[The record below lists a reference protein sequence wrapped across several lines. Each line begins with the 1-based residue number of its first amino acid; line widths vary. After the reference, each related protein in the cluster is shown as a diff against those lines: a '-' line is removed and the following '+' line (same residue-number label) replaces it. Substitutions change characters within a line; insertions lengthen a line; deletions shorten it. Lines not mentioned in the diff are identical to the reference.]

1 MKLKKFFNI
10 LVLIILIILINL
22 IFSPQVLAETAIE
35 NASGSVRNGS
45 DNNANYG
52 SNSDNSNNAEN
63 INETIKEQQET
74 FGINSFIENANEYT
88 GEFFEDIDISDI
100 LDSAI
105 SGQVDNNTLYQ
116 KILSL
121 FGTELKEGIKTLI
134 SILVIII
141 IHSILK
147 SISENLENDTISTI
161 IYYVQYIAI
170 VTIIMSNFSDI
181 VKMVRDTAN
190 NLVGFMNCLVP
201 ILLSLMIYTGSIT
214 TGSVIE
220 PIILFMIN
228 FIGNMIETIFIPFT
242 LIIAVMCII
251 SKISDKVQVE
261 KLSKFMKSSMIWVLG
276 IILTIFVGV
285 LSIEGTLSS
294 SVDGITAKTAK
305 AVVSSAVPV
314 VGKILGDAV
323 DTVLGCGIVLKNA
336 VGVVGVIIIIGI
348 CIMPIIKL
356 GILTICYKLVSSVC
370 EPIADGKI
378 VNLLEQIGDIFK
390 ILLAILASI
399 SFMVII
405 GTTLV
410 IKISNSGMM
419 YR

>member
-1 MKLKKFFNI
+1 MIIKRILKIIIF
-10 LVLIILIILINL
+10 ILIILLTTNTY
-22 IFSPQVLAETAIE
+22 SKAEQSAEDNIE
-35 NASGSVRNGS
+35 
-45 DNNANYG
+45 
-52 SNSDNSNNAEN
+52 
-63 INETIKEQQET
+63 ETIEQQKET

-88 GEFFEDIDISDI
+88 GEFFNDIDISNI
-100 LDSAI
+100 LTSAI
-105 SGQVDNNTLYQ
+105 SGEVDNNTIYERIQ
-116 KILSL
+116 NL
-121 FGTELKEGIKTLI
+121 FGDELKTGIKTLL

-147 SISENLENDTISTI
+147 SVSENLENDAISTI

-170 VTIIMSNFSDI
+170 VTIIMSNFTDI
-181 VKMVRDTAN
+181 VQMVKDTAN

-214 TGSVIE
+214 TSSILE

-228 FIGNMIETIFIPFT
+228 FIGNLIETVFIPLT
-242 LIIAVMCII
+242 LIIAVICIV
-251 SKISDKVQVE
+251 SKISDKVQIE
-261 KLSKFMKSSMIWVLG
+261 KLAKFMKSSMIWVLG

-305 AVVSSAVPV
+305 AVVSSAVPI

-336 VGVVGVIIIIGI
+336 IGFVGVIVIIGI

-378 VNLLEQIGDIFK
+378 INLLEQIGDIFK
-390 ILLAILASI
+390 ILLAILSAI

>member
-1 MKLKKFFNI
+1 MIIKKIFKIIIFT
-10 LVLIILIILINL
+10 LIIILTINTY
-22 IFSPQVLAETAIE
+22 SKASQNEE
-35 NASGSVRNGS
+35 NV
-45 DNNANYG
+45 
-52 SNSDNSNNAEN
+52 E
-63 INETIKEQQET
+63 ETIKEQQET
-74 FGINSFIENANEYT
+74 FGINSFIENAKEYT
-88 GEFFEDIDISDI
+88 GEFFEDIDISGI

-105 SGQVDNNTLYQ
+105 SGDVDNSTIYQ
-116 KILSL
+116 KILNL
-121 FGTELKEGIKTLI
+121 FGDELKTGINTLL
-134 SILVIII
+134 SILIIII

-170 VTIIMSNFSDI
+170 VTIIMSNFTDI
-181 VKMVRDTAN
+181 VQMVRDTAN

-214 TGSVIE
+214 TSSILE

-228 FIGNMIETIFIPFT
+228 FIGNLIETIFIPLT
-242 LIIAVMCII
+242 LIIAVICIV
-251 SKISDKVQVE
+251 SKISDKVQIE
-261 KLSKFMKSSMIWVLG
+261 KLAKFMKSSMVWVLG

-305 AVVSSAVPV
+305 AVVSSAVPI

-336 VGVVGVIIIIGI
+336 VGFVGVIVIIGI

-356 GILTICYKLVSSVC
+356 GILTICYKLASSVC
-370 EPIADGKI
+370 EPISDGKI
-378 VNLLEQIGDIFK
+378 VSLLEQIGDIFK
-390 ILLAILASI
+390 ILLAILSAI

>member
-1 MKLKKFFNI
+1 MIIKRILKIIIF
-10 LVLIILIILINL
+10 ILIILLTTNTY
-22 IFSPQVLAETAIE
+22 SKAEQSAEDNIE
-35 NASGSVRNGS
+35 
-45 DNNANYG
+45 
-52 SNSDNSNNAEN
+52 
-63 INETIKEQQET
+63 ETIEQQKET
-74 FGINSFIENANEYT
+74 FGINSFIENANEYI
-88 GEFFEDIDISDI
+88 GEFFNDIDISNI
-100 LDSAI
+100 LTSAI
-105 SGQVDNNTLYQ
+105 SGEVDNNTIYERIQ
-116 KILSL
+116 NL
-121 FGTELKEGIKTLI
+121 FGDELKTGIKTLL

-147 SISENLENDTISTI
+147 SVSENLENDTISTI

-170 VTIIMSNFSDI
+170 VTIIMSNFTDI
-181 VKMVRDTAN
+181 VQMVKDTAN

-214 TGSVIE
+214 TSSILE

-228 FIGNMIETIFIPFT
+228 FIGNLIETVFIPLT
-242 LIIAVMCII
+242 LIIAVICIV
-251 SKISDKVQVE
+251 SKISDKVQIE
-261 KLSKFMKSSMIWVLG
+261 KLAKFMKSSMIWILG

-305 AVVSSAVPV
+305 AVVSSAVPI

-336 VGVVGVIIIIGI
+336 IGFVGVIVIIGI

-378 VNLLEQIGDIFK
+378 INLLEQIGDIFK
-390 ILLAILASI
+390 ILLAILSAI

>member
-1 MKLKKFFNI
+1 MFFQKKNILKRYKLKMFKKLKIFIIFY
-10 LVLIILIILINL
+10 LIIFLFLPNTSIGESNT
-22 IFSPQVLAETAIE
+22 SAEEDTAETIE
-35 NASGSVRNGS
+35 EQK
-45 DNNANYG
+45 
-52 SNSDNSNNAEN
+52 EN
-63 INETIKEQQET
+63 
-74 FGINSFIENANEYT
+74 FGINSFIENSNKYT
-88 GEFFEDIDISDI
+88 GEFFEDIDISEI
-100 LDSAI
+100 LNSAI
-105 SGQVDNNTLYQ
+105 SGNIDNQSLYQ
-116 KILSL
+116 RILNL
-121 FGTELKEGIKTLI
+121 FGTELQTGIKTLL

-147 SISENLENDTISTI
+147 SVSEDLENDTISSI

-170 VTIIMSNFSDI
+170 VTIILSNFSDI
-181 VKMVRDTAN
+181 VQMVKNTAN

-228 FIGNMIETIFIPFT
+228 FIGNLIETVFIPIT
-242 LIIAVMCII
+242 LIIAAICIV
-251 SKISDKVQVE
+251 SKISDKVQIE
-261 KLSKFMKSSMIWVLG
+261 KLSKFMKSSLTWVLG

-305 AVVSSAVPV
+305 AVVSSAVPI

-323 DTVLGCGIVLKNA
+323 DTVLGCGIILKNA
-336 VGVVGVIIIIGI
+336 VGFVGVIIVIGI

-378 VNLLEQIGDIFK
+378 ISLLDQISDIFK
-390 ILLAILASI
+390 ILLAILSAI